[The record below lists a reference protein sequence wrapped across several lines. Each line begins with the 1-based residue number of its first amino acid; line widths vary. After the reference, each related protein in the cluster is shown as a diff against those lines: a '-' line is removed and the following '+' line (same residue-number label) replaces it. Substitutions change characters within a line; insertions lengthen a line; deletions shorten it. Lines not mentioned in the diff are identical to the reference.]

1 MKNAPRDLEKEQA
14 VFAEWRGRNPTA
26 QFKKFYAERAKL
38 ALDAST
44 PHGSLGANLINEPF
58 GVAGLQILGQL
69 AQYGLKPTDI
79 CVDFGCGTLRL
90 GIHVMRHLKPGAY
103 WGMDIA
109 DFFLEEGKALVG
121 TAALEQARPN
131 LRVISQQTVAEAAAA
146 KPTFLFSSKVLQHV
160 HPDELPHYF
169 SDIVTIIGTTGQA
182 VILSHWSAGET
193 YQYAAR
199 GWDHATKALEDAV
212 VGAGGA
218 MFVLTQDQ
226 DAKKPERIKGDFLIL
241 HKDVASDANHRF
253 YPNREK
259 KQEKFGMKVIVTAT
273 KFDEVL
279 AQSEFEVEDKNDLRN
294 IAKCARKAFT
304 KYVKENPN
312 IEFVGEGVQISFK
325 LG

>member
-182 VILSHWSAGET
+182 VILSHWSAEET

-199 GWDHATKALEDAV
+199 GWDHSVEALEKAV
-212 VGAGGA
+212 TGAGAA
-218 MFVLTQDQ
+218 MFVLGQDR
-226 DAKKPERIKGDFLIL
+226 DERKPKRIKGDLLIVQ
-241 HKDVASDANHRF
+241 KDVAADASHRF
-253 YPNREK
+253 YPRREK
-259 KQEKFGMKVIVTAT
+259 KKEKLGMKVVVTG
-273 KFDEVL
+273 KKYDEIL
-279 AQSEFEVEDKNDLRN
+279 ARSEYEVEDTGDLKNS
-294 IAKCARKAFT
+294 AKCARKAFT
-304 KYVKENPN
+304 KYIKENPN
-312 IEFVGEGVQISFK
+312 IELLGEGVQINFK